1 MTERGIS
8 PLFFIG
14 VMNMKDSVKVL
25 AQNLLTVKSIVT
37 VVLTAVFS
45 FLAVVGRITGDQF
58 LNIFSVVIAF
68 YFGTQYQKGTEK
80 EMTEDEKI

>member
-1 MTERGIS
+1 
-8 PLFFIG
+8 
-14 VMNMKDSVKVL
+14 MKDSVKVTV
-25 AQNLLTVKSIVT
+25 QNLLTVKSIVT
-37 VVLTAVFS
+37 VTLTAVFS

-80 EMTEDEKI
+80 EMTENEKI